1 MKKIFFAFVFFCAAL
16 ASNAQKIIESRLLS
30 EEERL
35 ETIDIHVIEDF
46 KIYMQV
52 YKVYEIKYLGV
63 HDYLVLCESR
73 DEIKN
78 NDKDTINKKIKA
90 VLLRRGGSGIE
101 EKVWEINDNIVV
113 SPTEESS
120 IWFWTRY
127 LDFQD
132 FDNDGEVDY
141 TLLYGTKAMNGLSD
155 GRLKIAMVN
164 KKGEKIFIRHQNGSL
179 DFERETKIDKG
190 FYALPRTWQMAMQKR
205 MKLIEKEERA
215 IFPAGWEAAMKNF
228 KTIINERK

>member
-1 MKKIFFAFVFFCAAL
+1 MKKLFTLLLCGSFVLPGF
-16 ASNAQKIIESRLLS
+16 SQKTIEWRLLT

-52 YKVYEIKYLGV
+52 YKVYQIKYQGV
-63 HDYLVLCESR
+63 HDYLVFCESR

-78 NDKDTINKKIKA
+78 NNKDTINKKIKA

-101 EKVWEINDNIVV
+101 QKVWEINDNIVA
-113 SPTEESS
+113 SATEETS

-127 LDFQD
+127 IDFQD
-132 FDNDGEVDY
+132 FDNDGDVDY

-164 KKGEKIFIRHQNGSL
+164 KKGEKIFIRHQNGTL

-190 FYALPRTWQMAMQKR
+190 FYSLPRTWQMAMQKR

-228 KTIINERK
+228 KTVINERK